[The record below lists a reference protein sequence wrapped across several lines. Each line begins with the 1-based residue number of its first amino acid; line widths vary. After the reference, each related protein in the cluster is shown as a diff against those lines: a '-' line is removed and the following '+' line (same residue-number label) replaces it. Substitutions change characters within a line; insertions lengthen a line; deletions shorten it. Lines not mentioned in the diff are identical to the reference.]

1 MKKQSIQEDK
11 DTDIKEE
18 DKQKS
23 FGEDSKQA
31 QYKRLV

>member
-18 DKQKS
+18 NKQKS
-23 FGEDSKQA
+23 FGEDSE
-31 QYKRLV
+31 